1 MIDKRFSVLLLAFI
15 LIFWACSSSQ
25 KPKTGLEGPIVVT
38 SADQKPAETPPQTE
52 PLPPQEK
59 PAAQPETPAEP
70 ERPAEDLLTEQ
81 ETPSVLLDE
90 ALNLY
95 QEAVSAW
102 EKGENDAALK
112 SLDEAYSLML
122 KARLQPDSPLMQEK
136 NDLRLLIAQRVQQIY
151 ASRPVIAGDN
161 HKTIPLDENKDV
173 LDEIASFQKGEKK
186 LFLEAYQRSGH
197 YREIILDELRR
208 EGLPE
213 ELSWLPM
220 IESWFKVKAL
230 SPARALGPW
239 QFISSTGYRFGL
251 RRDRYVD
258 ERMDPVKSSRAAVK
272 YLGELHSFFGDWTT
286 ALAAYNCGEA
296 RVQNTIR
303 TQRINHLDN
312 FWDLYRQLPVETARF
327 VPRFIAAV
335 LIISNPEKYGF
346 SLPAP
351 YPPMQYETVT
361 VRMPFK
367 LSSLAARL
375 GVDPAELTFLNPE
388 LRQESTPNYDY
399 PLRVPVGAAEK
410 TTLAVNDL
418 PKWIPP
424 ESEYSWHYVKGGETL
439 GAIARRYR
447 TSVAAIQR
455 LNGIRNPRALRIGQR
470 LKIPGRG
477 LAASSLP
484 PSARTPGS
492 GAAAGN

>member
-1 MIDKRFSVLLLAFI
+1 M
-15 LIFWACSSSQ
+15 
-25 KPKTGLEGPIVVT
+25 T
-38 SADQKPAETPPQTE
+38 SADQKPVGPPPPPPPTEPNAAGQEEPSVKTEAPAETK
-52 PLPPQEK
+52 LPEK
-59 PAAQPETPAEP
+59 EV
-70 ERPAEDLLTEQ
+70 LTET

-90 ALNLY
+90 ALNIY
-95 QEAVSAW
+95 QEAVAAW
-102 EKGENDAALK
+102 EKGETDAALH

-122 KARLQPDSPLMQEK
+122 KARLQPDSPLVQEK

-151 ASRPVIAGDN
+151 ASRPVVVGDN
-161 HKTIPLDENKDV
+161 HKTIPLEENKDV
-173 LDEIASFQKGEKK
+173 NDEIVSFQTRERQF
-186 LFLEAYQRSGH
+186 FLEAYKRSGS
-197 YREIILDELRR
+197 YREIILEELRR

-239 QFISSTGYRFGL
+239 QFISSTGYRYGL

-258 ERMDPVKSSRAAVK
+258 ERMDPVKSTRAAVK
-272 YLGELHSFFGDWTT
+272 YLAELHSFFGDWTT
-286 ALAAYNCGEA
+286 ALAAYNCGEV

-303 TQRINHLDN
+303 TQRIDYLDN

-335 LIISNPEKYGF
+335 LIINNPAKYGF
-346 SLPAP
+346 SLPTP
-351 YPPMQYETVT
+351 NPPMQFETVT
-361 VRMPFK
+361 VRTPFK
-367 LSSLAARL
+367 LASLAAKL
-375 GVDPAELTFLNPE
+375 GIDPAELIFLNPE

-410 TTLAVNDL
+410 TLLATNDL

-424 ESEYSWHYVKGGETL
+424 EAEYSWHSVKKGETL
-439 GAIARRYR
+439 GMIAARYR

-455 LNGIRNPRALRIGQR
+455 LNGIRNPRTLRIGQR

-477 LAASSLP
+477 LAASSSLP
-484 PSARTPGS
+484 PSMRTRAS
-492 GAAAGN
+492 GPSVSN